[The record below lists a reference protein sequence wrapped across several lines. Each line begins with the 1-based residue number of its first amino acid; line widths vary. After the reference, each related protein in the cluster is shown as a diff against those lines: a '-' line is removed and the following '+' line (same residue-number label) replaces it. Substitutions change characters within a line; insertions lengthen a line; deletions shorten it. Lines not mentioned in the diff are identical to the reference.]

1 MSNPYNSATER
12 ASILGPTLY
21 FKGDLTAEEDLLIQ
35 GRVEGSITHT
45 QRLTVGA
52 QGTVKANIR
61 AQLIIVEGTVDG
73 DLQAEKSVFVKETA
87 KVCGNIYCAH
97 RQHHRRRQFQRQHR
111 HGRQE
116 GRSAVRQDID
126 PVHPAG
132 QSLRQRRL
140 TMSWFK
146 KPLDGDDLM
155 MNSNSSGRAGAPEPS
170 TTRPEPREPRLEPR
184 MRTTSPQPRAASRAH
199 PKPRAPEAAPRAS
212 VLGPTLRFR
221 GELSAQE
228 DLIVQG
234 SVEGSITHTQSL
246 TVGTDGTMK
255 GDIRAR
261 VIVIDGKVEGD
272 LYATESVNIRATA
285 KVKGNVFAP
294 RVGISEGAFFQGQ
307 IEMQPSGA
315 AVQEHSARLRQAALT
330 PAMEPAAVDQM
341 LGGT

>member
-1 MSNPYNSATER
+1 
-12 ASILGPTLY
+12 
-21 FKGDLTAEEDLLIQ
+21 
-35 GRVEGSITHT
+35 
-45 QRLTVGA
+45 
-52 QGTVKANIR
+52 
-61 AQLIIVEGTVDG
+61 
-73 DLQAEKSVFVKETA
+73 
-87 KVCGNIYCAH
+87 
-97 RQHHRRRQFQRQHR
+97 
-111 HGRQE
+111 
-116 GRSAVRQDID
+116 
-126 PVHPAG
+126 
-132 QSLRQRRL
+132 
-140 TMSWFK
+140 MSWFK

-155 MNSNSSGRAGAPEPS
+155 MNANSSSRTGAPEPS
-170 TTRPEPREPRLEPR
+170 LTRPEPRVPGEPRSPAPRSTEPR
-184 MRTTSPQPRAASRAH
+184 STEPRSAEPRSAEPPRTPE
-199 PKPRAPEAAPRAS
+199 PKGAEGAVRAS

-234 SVEGSITHTQSL
+234 GVEGSITHTQNL
-246 TVGTDGTMK
+246 TIGTDGTMK

-315 AVQEHSARLRQAALT
+315 AVQEHSTRLRQAAQT
-330 PAMEPAAVDQM
+330 PPIEATAVDKM

>member
-1 MSNPYNSATER
+1 
-12 ASILGPTLY
+12 
-21 FKGDLTAEEDLLIQ
+21 
-35 GRVEGSITHT
+35 
-45 QRLTVGA
+45 
-52 QGTVKANIR
+52 
-61 AQLIIVEGTVDG
+61 
-73 DLQAEKSVFVKETA
+73 
-87 KVCGNIYCAH
+87 
-97 RQHHRRRQFQRQHR
+97 
-111 HGRQE
+111 
-116 GRSAVRQDID
+116 
-126 PVHPAG
+126 
-132 QSLRQRRL
+132 
-140 TMSWFK
+140 MSWFK
-146 KPLDGDDLM
+146 KPLDGDDVM
-155 MNSNSSGRAGAPEPS
+155 MNSNPGRTGAPEPS
-170 TTRPEPREPRLEPR
+170 LTRPEPRVPGSELRSPAPRVTE
-184 MRTTSPQPRAASRAH
+184 TSRSPDPKAA
-199 PKPRAPEAAPRAS
+199 EASRAS

-315 AVQEHSARLRQAALT
+315 AVQEHSARLRQAVMS
-330 PAMEPAAVDQM
+330 PQIEGAAVDQM
-341 LGGT
+341 LSGAKG

>member
-1 MSNPYNSATER
+1 MSHPV
-12 ASILGPTLY
+12 ASL
-21 FKGDLTAEEDLLIQ
+21 
-35 GRVEGSITHT
+35 
-45 QRLTVGA
+45 
-52 QGTVKANIR
+52 KA
-61 AQLIIVEGTVDG
+61 
-73 DLQAEKSVFVKETA
+73 
-87 KVCGNIYCAH
+87 
-97 RQHHRRRQFQRQHR
+97 
-111 HGRQE
+111 
-116 GRSAVRQDID
+116 
-126 PVHPAG
+126 AG
-132 QSLRQRRL
+132 GVAL

-155 MNSNSSGRAGAPEPS
+155 MNANSAAAPARLNLRV
-170 TTRPEPREPRLEPR
+170 TRLNREPRREPR
-184 MRTTSPQPRAASRAH
+184 SPPRRAADRAAARRADAQALLSRFASLRA
-199 PKPRAPEAAPRAS
+199 RAPR
-212 VLGPTLRFR
+212 LRFR

-246 TVGTDGTMK
+246 TIGTDGTMK

-315 AVQEHSARLRQAALT
+315 AVQEHSARLRQAASA
-330 PAMEPAAVDQM
+330 PP
-341 LGGT
+341 LGRRRRRSNAERV

>member
-1 MSNPYNSATER
+1 
-12 ASILGPTLY
+12 
-21 FKGDLTAEEDLLIQ
+21 
-35 GRVEGSITHT
+35 
-45 QRLTVGA
+45 
-52 QGTVKANIR
+52 
-61 AQLIIVEGTVDG
+61 
-73 DLQAEKSVFVKETA
+73 
-87 KVCGNIYCAH
+87 
-97 RQHHRRRQFQRQHR
+97 
-111 HGRQE
+111 
-116 GRSAVRQDID
+116 
-126 PVHPAG
+126 
-132 QSLRQRRL
+132 
-140 TMSWFK
+140 MSWFK

-155 MNSNSSGRAGAPEPS
+155 MNANSSGRSGAPEPS
-170 TTRPEPREPRLEPR
+170 VTRPEPRVPGAEPRSPAPRIAEP
-184 MRTTSPQPRAASRAH
+184 SRA
-199 PKPRAPEAAPRAS
+199 PDAKASEGASRAS
-212 VLGPTLRFR
+212 VLGPTLKFR

-315 AVQEHSARLRQAALT
+315 AVQEHSARLRQASVSPPPMA
-330 PAMEPAAVDQM
+330 PVAVDQM

>member
-1 MSNPYNSATER
+1 
-12 ASILGPTLY
+12 
-21 FKGDLTAEEDLLIQ
+21 
-35 GRVEGSITHT
+35 
-45 QRLTVGA
+45 
-52 QGTVKANIR
+52 
-61 AQLIIVEGTVDG
+61 
-73 DLQAEKSVFVKETA
+73 
-87 KVCGNIYCAH
+87 
-97 RQHHRRRQFQRQHR
+97 
-111 HGRQE
+111 
-116 GRSAVRQDID
+116 
-126 PVHPAG
+126 
-132 QSLRQRRL
+132 
-140 TMSWFK
+140 MSWFK
-146 KPLDGDDLM
+146 KPLDGDDVM
-155 MNSNSSGRAGAPEPS
+155 MNANSSRPGAPEPS
-170 TTRPEPREPRLEPR
+170 LTRPEPRVPGSELRSPAPRVTETPR
-184 MRTTSPQPRAASRAH
+184 SPDPKAAEAAS
-199 PKPRAPEAAPRAS
+199 RAS

-315 AVQEHSARLRQAALT
+315 AVQEHSARLRQAVML
-330 PAMEPAAVDQM
+330 PPIEGAAVDQM
-341 LGGT
+341 LSGAKG